1 MIIFAL
7 EAYFCIVIASTHDF
21 IKEQKRYEKKME
33 EEAREKI
40 NRSMSINPF
49 IKNINQGEFNLSI
62 NNEYKKTLE
71 SNI

>member
-1 MIIFAL
+1 
-7 EAYFCIVIASTHDF
+7 
-21 IKEQKRYEKKME
+21 ME